1 MDHDHNAV
9 PRPRRLSPKAA
20 ALFPIVAAV
29 FAGGCEMPAMPEFPS
44 LPALASLPGIP
55 GVYRIDIQQGNVV
68 EQAMVDQLEIGM
80 ERRKVLFIMG
90 TPLLVDPFNQD
101 RWDYLYSLRTGS
113 GDEVGQRITLY
124 FDGGRLARID
134 SQLRPDVVSDTP
146 AERTPTLVKVPLRK
160 PPQGILERLTPD
172 FLERDDETEE

>member
-9 PRPRRLSPKAA
+9 PRSRRLSSKAA

-29 FAGGCEMPAMPEFPS
+29 FAGGCDMPAMPKLPS
-44 LPALASLPGIP
+44 LPALPEIP

-68 EQAMVDQLEIGM
+68 DQAMVDQLEIGM

-101 RWDYLYSLRTGS
+101 RWDYLYSLRTRS
-113 GDEVGQRITLY
+113 GDEVGQRVTLY
-124 FDGGRLARID
+124 FDEESLARID
-134 SQLRPDVVSDTP
+134 NRLRPDVVPDTP
-146 AERTPTLVKVPLRK
+146 AERTQTLVKVPLRK
-160 PPQGILERLTPD
+160 PPEGIIERLTPD
-172 FLERDDETEE
+172 FLERDDATEE

>member
-9 PRPRRLSPKAA
+9 PRSRRLSPKAA

-29 FAGGCEMPAMPEFPS
+29 FAGGCDMPAMPELPS
-44 LPALASLPGIP
+44 LPELPGIP

-68 EQAMVDQLEIGM
+68 DQAMVDQLEIGM

-101 RWDYLYSLRTGS
+101 RWDYLYSLRTRS
-113 GDEVGQRITLY
+113 GDEVGQRVTLY
-124 FDGGRLARID
+124 FDEESLARID
-134 SQLRPDVVSDTP
+134 NRLRPDVVPDTP
-146 AERTPTLVKVPLRK
+146 AERTQTLVKVPLRK
-160 PPQGILERLTPD
+160 PPEGIIERLTPD
-172 FLERDDETEE
+172 FLERDDATEE